1 LFVNESALS
10 SRVVAPP
17 TVDIPHFRGTVWRPA
32 RRSDLDAITG
42 MMHAADRVDHP
53 RYLTLRDEVRD
64 SLDTSYIDADKD
76 TIVGIDLTNSYVAF
90 GSVALLPGQE
100 TLVRSVLFGA
110 VHPAWRGKGIGRQL
124 LRWQEQRAL
133 QQLATSEKPLPG
145 WILGFI
151 DDQAIQTSHLF
162 ARAGFRTARYFFEL
176 RRRFD
181 VPIPEVPL
189 PDGFSIA
196 NPVPA
201 RDEELRLARNDA
213 FRDHWGSQST
223 TEEQWERFARRSV
236 SRPDLSFVV
245 TAPTGEVA
253 GFLLTEVNR
262 EDWPGQGY
270 SSAYID
276 LVGVTR
282 AWRHRGIAQAMLVE
296 ALRAI
301 KAEGLDSAVLDVD
314 SDSLTGALT
323 LYEGVGF
330 RQSGRS
336 RSVHK
341 MF

>member
-1 LFVNESALS
+1 MNESPLS
-10 SRVVAPP
+10 SRVVAPS
-17 TVDIPHFRGTVWRPA
+17 TVDIPEFRGTVWRAA
-32 RRSDLDAITG
+32 RLGDVDAITG

-53 RYLTLRDEVRD
+53 RYLTQRDEVLD
-64 SLDTSYIDADKD
+64 SLDSSYIDAARD

-110 VHPAWRGKGIGRQL
+110 VDPAWRGKGIGRQL

-133 QQLATSEKPLPG
+133 QQLATSDKPLPG
-145 WILGFI
+145 WILAFI
-151 DDQAIQTSHLF
+151 DDEAIQTNHLF
-162 ARAGFRTARYFFEL
+162 ARAGYRTARYYFEL

-181 VPIPEVPL
+181 EPIPEVPV
-189 PDGFSIA
+189 PEGFSIA

-201 RDEELRLARNDA
+201 RHEELRLARNDA
-213 FRDHWGSQST
+213 FRDHWGSQPT
-223 TEEQWERFARRSV
+223 TEEQWDRFARRSV

-282 AWRHRGIAQAMLVE
+282 AWRHRGIAPAMLVE

>member
-1 LFVNESALS
+1 M
-10 SRVVAPP
+10 VAP
-17 TVDIPHFRGTVWRPA
+17 TAVDIPQIRGTVWRPA
-32 RRSDLDAITG
+32 RRGDVDAITV
-42 MMHAADRVDHP
+42 MVQAADGVDHP
-53 RYLTLRDEVRD
+53 RYLTTRDQILD
-64 SLDTSYIDADKD
+64 TIDTSYVDASRD
-76 TIVGIDLTNSYVAF
+76 TILGIDLTNSFVAF

-110 VHPAWRGKGIGRQL
+110 VHPEWREMTIGRQL
-124 LRWQEQRAL
+124 LHWQEQRAL
-133 QQLATSEKPLPG
+133 QQLAQSDKPLPG

-151 DDQAIQTSHLF
+151 DDEAIPANHLF
-162 ARAGFRTARYFFEL
+162 NRAGFRTARYYFEL

-181 VPIPEVPL
+181 EPIPNVPL
-189 PDGFSIA
+189 PEGFSIA
-196 NPVPA
+196 NPNPN
-201 RDEELRLARNDA
+201 RREELRLAHNDA
-213 FRDHWGSQST
+213 FRDHWSSQPT

-245 TAPTGEVA
+245 TAPNGEVA
-253 GFLLTEVNR
+253 GYILTEVNKD
-262 EDWPGQGY
+262 DWPGQGF

-336 RSVHK
+336 RGVHK
-341 MF
+341 VF

>member
-1 LFVNESALS
+1 MNESPLS

-17 TVDIPHFRGTVWRPA
+17 TVDFPAFRGTVWRSA
-32 RRSDLDAITG
+32 RRGDVDAITG

-53 RYLTLRDEVRD
+53 RYLTQRDEVLD
-64 SLDTSYIDADKD
+64 SLDSSYIDASRD

-110 VHPAWRGKGIGRQL
+110 VDPAWRGKGIGRQL

-133 QQLATSEKPLPG
+133 QQLATSDKPLPG
-145 WILGFI
+145 WILAFI
-151 DDQAIQTSHLF
+151 DDEAIQTNHLF
-162 ARAGFRTARYFFEL
+162 ARAGFRTARYYFEL

-181 VPIPEVPL
+181 EPIPEVPL
-189 PDGFSIA
+189 PEGFSIA

-201 RDEELRLARNDA
+201 RHEELRLARNDA
-213 FRDHWGSQST
+213 FRDHWGSQPT

-282 AWRHRGIAQAMLVE
+282 AWRHRGIAPAMLVE